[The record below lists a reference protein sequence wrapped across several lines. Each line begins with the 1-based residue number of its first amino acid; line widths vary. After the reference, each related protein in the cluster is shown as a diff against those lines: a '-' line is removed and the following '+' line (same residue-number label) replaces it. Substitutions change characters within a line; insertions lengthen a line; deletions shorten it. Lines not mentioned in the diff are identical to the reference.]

1 MESICFFNKFKSW
14 GGGEKWH
21 YEAANFFQKNG
32 YKISVICHGKGELL
46 KRMKKNKNI
55 SSFKTTG
62 RKYAYLNIFT
72 VLRMVYFLKKNK
84 IDNNY

>member
-32 YKISVICHGKGELL
+32 YKISVICHRKGELL
-46 KRMKKNKNI
+46 KRIKKIK
-55 SSFKTTG
+55 
-62 RKYAYLNIFT
+62 IF
-72 VLRMVYFLKKNK
+72 LFLKPQEENTR
-84 IDNNY
+84 I